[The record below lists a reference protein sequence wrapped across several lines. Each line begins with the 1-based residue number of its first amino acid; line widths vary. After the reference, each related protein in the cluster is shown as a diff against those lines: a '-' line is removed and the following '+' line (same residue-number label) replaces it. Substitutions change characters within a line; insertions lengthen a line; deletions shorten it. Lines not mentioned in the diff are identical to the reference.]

1 MTITDA
7 DNQVVTRRSAVHN
20 SASFG
25 GEVQRRRILSRGVTG
40 NISTRP
46 RAPGGNWRRW
56 TRNSPLPA
64 ATGFNC
70 AAAWDVTWD
79 DMWGRIVLIN
89 FIRRNNFDSSI
100 NKERKKCKKERHTQ
114 STYRNTHASN
124 TSYSMVNVQQ

>member
-25 GEVQRRRILSRGVTG
+25 GEVRRRRILSRGVTG

-56 TRNSPLPA
+56 TRNSPRPA

-100 NKERKKCKKERHTQ
+100 NKERKKNAKKKDTRNQHTETRTQ
-114 STYRNTHASN
+114 ATQVIAW
-124 TSYSMVNVQQ
+124 